1 MISYIKG
8 TLAEKMEGAAVVEAG
23 SIGYRIFMPASALEL
38 LGAVG
43 DEVVVYTYFQ
53 VREDAMSLYGF
64 LSRQDREMF
73 KQLIG
78 VNGIGPKAALGLLG
92 TLRPDDL
99 RLAILTGDAKAISR
113 APGIGAKTAQRII
126 LDLKDKVS
134 AQEMLSSLAVPAEAA
149 AGRVSQ
155 EASAFSAEAAREAVD
170 ALVALGY
177 SNLEASRAVKQV
189 ELGGHGCGGCSEG
202 LPEISG
208 VYVAGKC
215 RDRQRGSAAARKS
228 EREIS
233 GDEGSRYEQKDYNN
247 RCDGRG
253 QENRDQP
260 ETAASGGV
268 HRPGADQGH
277 AENLYRC
284 RQIQK

>member
-1 MISYIKG
+1 MMKVRNKSCRKRQNAQRKGTGSMISYIKG
-8 TLAEKMEGAAVVEAG
+8 ILEAVEEDMIIVETG
-23 SIGYRIFMPASALEL
+23 GIGYGIRVPLSLLEEL
-38 LGAVG
+38 PSLGSPVTIH
-43 DEVVVYTYFQ
+43 TYFQ
-53 VREDAMSLYGF
+53 VREDSMTLYGF
-64 LSRQDREMF
+64 LNRQDREMF

-189 ELGGHGCGGCSEG
+189 ELTEDMDAEAV
-202 LPEISG
+202 L
-208 VYVAGKC
+208 K
-215 RDRQRGSAAARKS
+215 
-228 EREIS
+228 
-233 GDEGSRYEQKDYNN
+233 
-247 RCDGRG
+247 
-253 QENRDQP
+253 
-260 ETAASGGV
+260 ASLKFL
-268 HRPGADQGH
+268 AFM
-277 AENLYRC
+277 
-284 RQIQK
+284 

>member
-78 VNGIGPKAALGLLG
+78 VKAALGLLG

-189 ELGGHGCGGCSEG
+189 ELTEDMDAEAV
-202 LPEISG
+202 L
-208 VYVAGKC
+208 K
-215 RDRQRGSAAARKS
+215 
-228 EREIS
+228 
-233 GDEGSRYEQKDYNN
+233 
-247 RCDGRG
+247 
-253 QENRDQP
+253 
-260 ETAASGGV
+260 ASLKFL
-268 HRPGADQGH
+268 AFM
-277 AENLYRC
+277 
-284 RQIQK
+284 